1 MENTIKLKYIWG
13 ILLLALHFVFVK
25 GQPICVARQY
35 TVRDGLIQSNP
46 AQILQSHN
54 GFIWVSTWN
63 GVSRFDGRDF
73 ETFQFDSLLNQHMQR
88 LENTADGNL
97 WMIAY
102 DRHSLYLYDIRE
114 NKLINVLKQYEQ
126 HFNTPLQIENLYPLS
141 KGITWVTLNN
151 GGCFR
156 ISDKECTVSSGIQY
170 ITAIDDVEL
179 GKVSRVFEDK
189 QGEEWVFSDKGV
201 SIFGKRTIS
210 SYPFSMFETMD
221 NLVFLASQNGRLA
234 YYDVNTMQFN
244 IVPFQEKIQHINGIK
259 VLKDNQLAVLSDK
272 GLYLC
277 HFPELAMEKYD
288 FSLPG
293 HDDAAVRKV
302 YQDSKGF
309 LWIFTGLPGIIRLD
323 PETGVKQYLNTP
335 SGYMASSPE
344 NELFIYE
351 DPNGVVWTIP
361 YKGIFSY
368 YDEKS
373 RELKVY
379 FTPGRNHIPYS
390 PIIKTTYVDKQNN
403 LWIKSQRSFIKMFF
417 PPSPYTYR
425 ELDNYFDTKSFLFD
439 SDEHLWIATKKGIIR
454 IMDSQKN
461 LLGYLSPDGELAQT
475 ETVFA
480 EGGIYVMLKD
490 QAQTIW
496 LGSKENGLFRLVP
509 RNRPYHY
516 EVYHYMN
523 NPSDPYSISDNK
535 ISCIDEDHN
544 GRIWIGTYG
553 GGLNLVEEKEDGA
566 IRFIH
571 AENNLSGFPINRTNS
586 IRCMVEGPGHT
597 MLVGTIE
604 GLITFSSDFSDYEN
618 IRFYLNLPRP
628 QATDGLCS
636 ADVMSVLRTT
646 DETIYCY
653 CYGGGL
659 CKLVSSNL
667 LSDELRFRSFGKE
680 TSPLARA
687 LIEDKNHN
695 IWIGSETDITLF
707 DVHDQTFESFGET
720 FFNRSFNYSECLPVT
735 DRQEGGMLV
744 FSPDSIV
751 KQTYEA
757 PIVVTGIKYSED
769 NLSHVLS
776 DADYLEI
783 PTRRRN
789 FTISFAALDYTNSLD
804 IEYAYKLDDNQWYYI
819 GKKNSVSFV
828 SLPAG
833 KYQFQIKAT
842 NGDGIWMNTVKTV
855 TLQVLPTFWETG
867 WAKAFYIVVVLVISL
882 AIGYI
887 FFYIYY
893 LKHKVNMEQRLAEIK
908 VRSFIDISHELRT
921 PLTLISGPVS
931 EVLSQEPL
939 TSRTRHHLQLVQKN
953 INRMLLLINQVLD
966 FRKIQNKKM
975 GLTIEYRDI
984 IIMLHNIMDN
994 FRLLATEKNINFSLQ
1009 TTLPSVFLWIDSD
1022 KFEKIIFNLLSNAFK
1037 YTPDNKSITLIVMES
1052 GQFVSIAVKDEGIGI
1067 PKDKVPSI
1075 FERFTTVSKENDM
1088 QPSSGIGLS
1097 LVNELVKMLH
1107 GEIQVESEVKKGSV
1121 FKLVLHKG
1129 KEIYAQD
1136 KNVEYIL
1143 NDTSEEQE
1151 TVLAEPEQNDEI
1163 SLPDMPPATKET
1175 LVKVMVVEDNAE
1187 LRQFICEILSGTYR
1201 VVGVADGVMALEKIE
1216 EEIPDFIITDI
1227 MMPRMDGIELIRHIK
1242 ENVNTCDIPLIILS
1256 AKSSVEDRIQCLQLG
1271 IDDYI
1276 PKPFSSD
1283 YLKSRI
1289 ENLIRQRKVLQ
1300 SAFLSKYGAQP
1311 KKEPLEA
1318 VAYPVSQIVPLD
1330 ELFMQK
1336 LVGFMEEN
1344 YSNPGLRVN
1353 DLAEFMNM
1361 SRSVFNRKV
1370 NGIMG
1375 ISPIEYIKNY
1385 RLNKAKSFIQ
1395 SGMSFSEVAFAVGFS
1410 DPGYFGKAFKKAFNQ
1425 TLTEYKNNN

>member
-1 MENTIKLKYIWG
+1 MRNTIKLKYIWCTLF
-13 ILLLALHFVFVK
+13 LLLHWGFVK
-25 GQPICVARQY
+25 AQPICVARQY

-571 AENNLSGFPINRTNS
+571 AENKLSGFPINRTNS

-735 DRQEGGMLV
+735 DRQGDILMGTEGGMLV

-867 WAKAFYIVVVLVISL
+867 WAKAFYLVVVLVISL
-882 AIGYI
+882 AI
-887 FFYIYY
+887 
-893 LKHKVNMEQRLAEIK
+893 
-908 VRSFIDISHELRT
+908 
-921 PLTLISGPVS
+921 
-931 EVLSQEPL
+931 
-939 TSRTRHHLQLVQKN
+939 
-953 INRMLLLINQVLD
+953 
-966 FRKIQNKKM
+966 
-975 GLTIEYRDI
+975 
-984 IIMLHNIMDN
+984 
-994 FRLLATEKNINFSLQ
+994 
-1009 TTLPSVFLWIDSD
+1009 
-1022 KFEKIIFNLLSNAFK
+1022 
-1037 YTPDNKSITLIVMES
+1037 
-1052 GQFVSIAVKDEGIGI
+1052 
-1067 PKDKVPSI
+1067 
-1075 FERFTTVSKENDM
+1075 
-1088 QPSSGIGLS
+1088 
-1097 LVNELVKMLH
+1097 
-1107 GEIQVESEVKKGSV
+1107 
-1121 FKLVLHKG
+1121 
-1129 KEIYAQD
+1129 
-1136 KNVEYIL
+1136 
-1143 NDTSEEQE
+1143 
-1151 TVLAEPEQNDEI
+1151 
-1163 SLPDMPPATKET
+1163 
-1175 LVKVMVVEDNAE
+1175 
-1187 LRQFICEILSGTYR
+1187 
-1201 VVGVADGVMALEKIE
+1201 
-1216 EEIPDFIITDI
+1216 
-1227 MMPRMDGIELIRHIK
+1227 
-1242 ENVNTCDIPLIILS
+1242 
-1256 AKSSVEDRIQCLQLG
+1256 
-1271 IDDYI
+1271 
-1276 PKPFSSD
+1276 
-1283 YLKSRI
+1283 
-1289 ENLIRQRKVLQ
+1289 
-1300 SAFLSKYGAQP
+1300 
-1311 KKEPLEA
+1311 
-1318 VAYPVSQIVPLD
+1318 
-1330 ELFMQK
+1330 
-1336 LVGFMEEN
+1336 
-1344 YSNPGLRVN
+1344 
-1353 DLAEFMNM
+1353 
-1361 SRSVFNRKV
+1361 
-1370 NGIMG
+1370 
-1375 ISPIEYIKNY
+1375 
-1385 RLNKAKSFIQ
+1385 
-1395 SGMSFSEVAFAVGFS
+1395 
-1410 DPGYFGKAFKKAFNQ
+1410 
-1425 TLTEYKNNN
+1425 

>member
-1 MENTIKLKYIWG
+1 MRNTIKLKYIWCTLF
-13 ILLLALHFVFVK
+13 LLLHWGFVK
-25 GQPICVARQY
+25 AQPICVARQY

-344 NELFIYE
+344 NGLFIYE

-735 DRQEGGMLV
+735 DRQGDILMGTEGGMLV

-867 WAKAFYIVVVLVISL
+867 WAKAFYLVVVLVISL
-882 AIGYI
+882 AIGY
-887 FFYIYY
+887 
-893 LKHKVNMEQRLAEIK
+893 
-908 VRSFIDISHELRT
+908 
-921 PLTLISGPVS
+921 
-931 EVLSQEPL
+931 
-939 TSRTRHHLQLVQKN
+939 
-953 INRMLLLINQVLD
+953 
-966 FRKIQNKKM
+966 
-975 GLTIEYRDI
+975 
-984 IIMLHNIMDN
+984 
-994 FRLLATEKNINFSLQ
+994 
-1009 TTLPSVFLWIDSD
+1009 VF
-1022 KFEKIIFNLLSNAFK
+1022 
-1037 YTPDNKSITLIVMES
+1037 
-1052 GQFVSIAVKDEGIGI
+1052 
-1067 PKDKVPSI
+1067 SI
-1075 FERFTTVSKENDM
+1075 FT
-1088 QPSSGIGLS
+1088 I
-1097 LVNELVKMLH
+1097 
-1107 GEIQVESEVKKGSV
+1107 
-1121 FKLVLHKG
+1121 
-1129 KEIYAQD
+1129 
-1136 KNVEYIL
+1136 
-1143 NDTSEEQE
+1143 
-1151 TVLAEPEQNDEI
+1151 
-1163 SLPDMPPATKET
+1163 
-1175 LVKVMVVEDNAE
+1175 
-1187 LRQFICEILSGTYR
+1187 
-1201 VVGVADGVMALEKIE
+1201 
-1216 EEIPDFIITDI
+1216 
-1227 MMPRMDGIELIRHIK
+1227 
-1242 ENVNTCDIPLIILS
+1242 
-1256 AKSSVEDRIQCLQLG
+1256 
-1271 IDDYI
+1271 
-1276 PKPFSSD
+1276 
-1283 YLKSRI
+1283 
-1289 ENLIRQRKVLQ
+1289 
-1300 SAFLSKYGAQP
+1300 
-1311 KKEPLEA
+1311 
-1318 VAYPVSQIVPLD
+1318 
-1330 ELFMQK
+1330 
-1336 LVGFMEEN
+1336 
-1344 YSNPGLRVN
+1344 
-1353 DLAEFMNM
+1353 
-1361 SRSVFNRKV
+1361 
-1370 NGIMG
+1370 
-1375 ISPIEYIKNY
+1375 
-1385 RLNKAKSFIQ
+1385 
-1395 SGMSFSEVAFAVGFS
+1395 
-1410 DPGYFGKAFKKAFNQ
+1410 
-1425 TLTEYKNNN
+1425 